1 MPLAARLS
9 LLLRGYTLGSFNELF
24 QCLVYGLPTIFQLLS
39 LLALPRKEQGGRLK
53 KHRQLYQ
60 CITSFLVIEM
70 PVNWLEIG
78 LQTAIIVALLASIGL
93 YVRLKLIPSVLSKA
107 EIWMGGAIGRFM
119 ANLAKRASEEEGA
132 EGAGGG
138 GALNIAGFKIDSGT
152 IQSIA
157 EILKVVQSLGFL
169 KGGGGGEHPFMKK

>member
-1 MPLAARLS
+1 MP
-9 LLLRGYTLGSFNELF
+9 
-24 QCLVYGLPTIFQLLS
+24 ID
-39 LLALPRKEQGGRLK
+39 
-53 KHRQLYQ
+53 
-60 CITSFLVIEM
+60 
-70 PVNWLEIG
+70 WLEIG
-78 LQTAIIVALLASIGL
+78 LQTVIIVALLASIGL

-119 ANLAKRASEEEGA
+119 QNLAKQASEEEEGA

-138 GALNIAGFKIDSGT
+138 GTLNIAGFKIDSGT

-169 KGGGGGEHPFMKK
+169 KGGGGGGEHPFMKK